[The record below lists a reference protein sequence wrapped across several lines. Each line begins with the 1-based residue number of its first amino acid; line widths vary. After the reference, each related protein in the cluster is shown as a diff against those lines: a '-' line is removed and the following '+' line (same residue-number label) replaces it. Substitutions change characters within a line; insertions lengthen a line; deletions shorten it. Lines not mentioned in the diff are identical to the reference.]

1 MNKYKIKV
9 TKTFEIEA
17 VDDKNA
23 AEIAREMIPDLH
35 FHLDIIKQHD
45 PEPIK
50 IKESDVKCKFDKDEF
65 FSNLSIIK
73 YTGTL
78 VPNICVSTP
87 KKLKYYITTPDQWI
101 LVVDDILYD
110 LENMVIDYIICNFY
124 NLDHYKKFIDNDYIA
139 KFITDCQEELEN
151 SLRGNHD
158 NYKVIIE
165 NIFIKWLY
173 DL

>member
-1 MNKYKIKV
+1 MNKYKIKA

-35 FHLDIIKQHD
+35 FHLDIIKQHE

-50 IKESDVKCKFDKDEF
+50 IKESDDKCEFDKDEF
-65 FSNLSIIK
+65 FSNLSNIN

-78 VPNICVSTP
+78 VPNIYVSTP
-87 KKLKYYITTPDQWI
+87 NKLKYYTTTPDQWI
-101 LVVDDILYD
+101 LVVDDILYN
-110 LENMVIDYIICNFY
+110 LENMVIDYVVCNLHINHYQKFY
-124 NLDHYKKFIDNDYIA
+124 KNDYIA

-158 NYKVIIE
+158 NYQVIIE